1 MAVNQTGKNVYKLS
15 VQRIVGGSQEVARN
29 LTFRKTLMPPKSAGL
44 ASGIAVAKDIKSARH
59 EPALQEAEVWVVG
72 QTVARGGIMGNGTD
86 CRAGRVASDRQP
98 RLPRGAG
105 RAAWG
110 GRCRLRHRAGPMAIL
125 GLALIGAA
133 AAPAWALPYTFTR
146 IADTSGPFSFV
157 GIPSLNAEGTV
168 AFHAGLDTGGGK
180 IFDGLYA
187 GRGGPI
193 TTIADTSGPISGFA
207 GFPSLNAGGVVAFF
221 ARLDAGG
228 EGIFTGDGGSPTLIA
243 DTSGPF
249 SHFGDRPSLNA
260 AVTVAFLAGLDTG
273 ALGIFTGNGGPPNLI
288 AGTSGP
294 FSGLGGVPSINAG
307 GTVAFFAGLEVGGA
321 GIFTSSG
328 GPITP
333 IADTSGPLEGFSP
346 VASINAGG
354 TVAFLAS
361 LDAGGVSIL
370 TGAHPSADRV
380 IRSGN
385 VLDGSTVV
393 GLTFFR
399 EGLSEN
405 GSLAF
410 RAVLADGREGI
421 YRADPVVQEVP
432 EPGTLA
438 LLVIG
443 AAGFAAGRWRRRRS
457 A

>member
-1 MAVNQTGKNVYKLS
+1 M
-15 VQRIVGGSQEVARN
+15 ARN

-228 EGIFTGDGGSPTLIA
+228 EGIFTG
-243 DTSGPF
+243 
-249 SHFGDRPSLNA
+249 
-260 AVTVAFLAGLDTG
+260 
-273 ALGIFTGNGGPPNLI
+273 NGGPPNLI
-288 AGTSGP
+288 ADTSGP

-443 AAGFAAGRWRRRRS
+443 AAGFAAGRWQRRRS